1 MGFYGFALQFLMT
14 AGLQADK
21 SSRATNMMYIQ
32 IVFAVLLDWTIWGV
46 LPVFWTWI
54 GGGIVVA
61 STLWVVMGREKKE
74 VLKGETNDEER
85 CLIVDG
91 EVGDDED
98 GNVNER

>member
-1 MGFYGFALQFLMT
+1 MT

-32 IVFAVLLDWTIWGV
+32 IVFAVLLDWAVWGV
-46 LPVFWTWI
+46 WPVFWTWI

-61 STLWVVMGREKKE
+61 STLWVAVGREKKE

-85 CLIVDG
+85 CLIADG

-98 GNVNER
+98 ENASERRA